1 MNKIDSGYD
10 TLLEANYELHKSTL
24 SDLKTLVKSWYPNTD
39 FTKFDNRFIRD
50 SYEPSF
56 AEMKKAG
63 LSSSYF
69 YAYKEDDKYFLLDG
83 FNRLLTEYGELD
95 LDCTIY
101 IKIITDKLED
111 HKLMGIMFR
120 LNMWKLQGSGH
131 WDLKPDQFFDR
142 GFRLLLHKKFDIEIF
157 HYDRDIEGWYENRL
171 RDKEDMSILQYY
183 TRKDLDFCDAF
194 AFSLA
199 EFKTLF
205 SNPNIIN
212 DLKDLIKANDYRTA
226 PFKNYEMFIQGFAR
240 FLAWKRVNGDDGE
253 HKFEAYLTKLKENKS
268 FFKKLGGMS
277 GTDSTRIN
285 IYKFFRN
292 KL

>member
-24 SDLKTLVKSWYPNTD
+24 SELKTTVKSWYPNTD
-39 FTKFDNRFIRD
+39 FTEFDNRFIRD
-50 SYEPSF
+50 SSEPSF
-56 AEMKKAG
+56 TEMKKAG
-63 LSSSYF
+63 LSATYF
-69 YAYKEDDKYFLLDG
+69 YAYKEDEKYFLLDG
-83 FNRLLTEYGELD
+83 FNRLLTDYGKLD

-101 IKIITDKLED
+101 IKVITDKLED

-120 LNMWKLQGSGH
+120 LNMWKLQGNGH

-142 GFRLLLHKKFDIEIF
+142 GFRLLLHKKFGIDIYFYTNTE
-157 HYDRDIEGWYENRL
+157 YDNRK
-171 RDKEDMSILQYY
+171 RDKEDMSVLKYY
-183 TRKDLDFCDAF
+183 TRKDQDFCDAF

-199 EFKTLF
+199 DFKKLF

-212 DLKDLIKANDYRTA
+212 DLKDLIKANDYRIA
-226 PFKNYEMFIQGFAR
+226 PFRNYEMFIQGFAR
-240 FLAWKRVNGDDGE
+240 FLSWRRVNGDDGE
-253 HKFEAYLTKLKENKS
+253 HKFEAYLAKLKENKS

-292 KL
+292 EL